1 MGKERYSMR
10 RRRQEA
16 GGRRQEAGGRRQE
29 EEAGGTRRP
38 WRESWLG
45 KKEARGA
52 VPFSNFFKLFEHHH
66 DISFGLWRGDH
77 VG

>member
-1 MGKERYSMR
+1 MTIMGKERYSMR
-10 RRRQEA
+10 R
-16 GGRRQEAGGRRQE
+16 RRQEAGGRRQE

-52 VPFSNFFKLFEHHH
+52 VPFSNFFKLF
-66 DISFGLWRGDH
+66 
-77 VG
+77 